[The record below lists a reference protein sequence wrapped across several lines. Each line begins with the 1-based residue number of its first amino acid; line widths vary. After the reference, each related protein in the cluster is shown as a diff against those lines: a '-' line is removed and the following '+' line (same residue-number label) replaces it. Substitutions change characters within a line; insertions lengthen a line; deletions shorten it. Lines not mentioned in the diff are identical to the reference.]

1 MQSRT
6 SFGSA
11 CDRPS
16 VGLVTHFPK
25 RQDPFSQLQAPGPT
39 HLASGQLSPMHH
51 PLDSPKKIPGKAPL
65 GLCPELVVPEGS
77 ECILGIPSIAGE
89 KSGEVSLKN
98 ITDKFGQPLLFVGL
112 TSAPAGGEYILLTKQ
127 DQQELAFCELS
138 VAPQAGGWCGKIFRW
153 DGELFARLREDRP
166 PLSTV
171 PSKAGLS
178 RCNSDM
184 SQASAFGPA
193 GPAFVVSSAA
203 GPPWEI
209 RVTGSI
215 KDRRM
220 TVENGNREVVAMISP
235 GEELAIGRPQ
245 GVRARVDGESY
256 KLRLA
261 SEVDTCTIIV
271 AFLAIE
277 RLLSQQGRDS

>member
-1 MQSRT
+1 MNH
-6 SFGSA
+6 
-11 CDRPS
+11 
-16 VGLVTHFPK
+16 GLE
-25 RQDPFSQLQAPGPT
+25 
-39 HLASGQLSPMHH
+39 
-51 PLDSPKKIPGKAPL
+51 SPKFPSRAVI

-127 DQQELAFCELS
+127 DQQELAFCELTN
-138 VAPQAGGWCGKIFRW
+138 AAQAGGWCGKIFRW
-153 DGELFARLREDRP
+153 DGELFARVREE
-166 PLSTV
+166 SSMSSNKT
-171 PSKAGLS
+171 LS
-178 RCNSDM
+178 RCASDM
-184 SQASAFGPA
+184 SQVSAFGPA
-193 GPAFVVSSAA
+193 GPTFIVCSAA
-203 GPPWEI
+203 GTPWEL
-209 RVTGSI
+209 RVTGNI

-220 TVENGNREVVAMISP
+220 TVENGAREVVAMVSP

-277 RLLSQQGRDS
+277 RLLSQQVR